1 MSKVIGTMVFCLTC
15 RTVVWAH
22 DGDLGD
28 VRGILNMMKI
38 PCRLCGEKGNYDG
51 FHPTSR
57 TMEEINA
64 TAMTFT
70 GEALLAFDGW
80 STMRAIAK
88 DNNLEWD
95 ISPDLSWE
103 IKEEV
108 TTGYTDDF

>member
-22 DGDLGD
+22 DSDLGD

-38 PCRLCGEKGNYDG
+38 PCRLCKASGKEWKGYDG
-51 FHPTSR
+51 WNPTGK
-57 TMEEINA
+57 TMQD
-64 TAMTFT
+64 
-70 GEALLAFDGW
+70 LSAFDSW

-88 DNNLEWD
+88 NARLKWD